1 MHIIRLCRSKS
12 IQKAYI
18 LGKTAIIVD
27 DSKLSRM
34 HVRAMVLRNKPD
46 WSVVEAA
53 NGDEL
58 FKTLQDT
65 PVDVAIIDYNM
76 PGDNGVETA
85 AKLRA
90 GHPNVHI
97 AIITANAQDAV
108 VSGIRALGAAFMPKP
123 LEEEQVARFLNSTA
137 LPLRRPSQAVPE

>member
-1 MHIIRLCRSKS
+1 M
-12 IQKAYI
+12 
-18 LGKTAIIVD
+18 GKTAIIVD

>member
-1 MHIIRLCRSKS
+1 M
-12 IQKAYI
+12 
-18 LGKTAIIVD
+18 GKTAIIVD

-46 WSVVEAA
+46 WAVVEAA

-58 FKTLQDT
+58 FRILQDT

-85 AKLRA
+85 AKLRQS
-90 GHPNVHI
+90 HPDVHI

-108 VSGIRALGAAFMPKP
+108 VSGIRAVGAAFMPKP
-123 LEEEQVARFLNSTA
+123 LEEEQVTRFLNSTA
-137 LPLRRPSQAVPE
+137 LPPRRSTQAAPE